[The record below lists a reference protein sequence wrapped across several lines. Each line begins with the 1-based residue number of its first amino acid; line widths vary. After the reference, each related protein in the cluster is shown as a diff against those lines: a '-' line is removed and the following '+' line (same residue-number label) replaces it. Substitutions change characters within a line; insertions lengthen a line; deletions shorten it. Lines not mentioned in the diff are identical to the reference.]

1 MSKLGYTISI
11 VNMKGGVG
19 KTTTTVNLAT
29 CLAKDYGMRVLIVDL
44 DTQIN
49 ATLSLM
55 PPVQFAKLKKE
66 DRTLKKI
73 INQVIQSPTQA
84 YIPIE
89 QAIQRNICRVDG
101 LDLLPGDIETYN
113 DFLLAALLFSQS
125 KDNPQEFENNWN
137 QLENYLIKRALEPV
151 QQTYDFILLDFPPS
165 ENIITRSGI
174 IASDFYI
181 IPAKPEPLS
190 VVGIGILEEG
200 QIKKLVQSDRSGITL
215 IGILFF
221 SLGHATNMATQVKNR
236 LTDNFGKD
244 KIFSIEIPRNVAVA
258 KAVDEFRPVV
268 VNEPQAPGA
277 KAFTQFT
284 AEFIQKLSSIITN
297 KSKN

>member
-1 MSKLGYTISI
+1 MGYTISI

-89 QAIQRNICRVDG
+89 QAIQRNICRVD
-101 LDLLPGDIETYN
+101 
-113 DFLLAALLFSQS
+113 
-125 KDNPQEFENNWN
+125 
-137 QLENYLIKRALEPV
+137 
-151 QQTYDFILLDFPPS
+151 
-165 ENIITRSGI
+165 
-174 IASDFYI
+174 
-181 IPAKPEPLS
+181 
-190 VVGIGILEEG
+190 
-200 QIKKLVQSDRSGITL
+200 
-215 IGILFF
+215 
-221 SLGHATNMATQVKNR
+221 
-236 LTDNFGKD
+236 
-244 KIFSIEIPRNVAVA
+244 
-258 KAVDEFRPVV
+258 
-268 VNEPQAPGA
+268 
-277 KAFTQFT
+277 
-284 AEFIQKLSSIITN
+284 
-297 KSKN
+297 

>member
-1 MSKLGYTISI
+1 
-11 VNMKGGVG
+11 MKGGVG

-190 VVGIGILEEG
+190 VV
-200 QIKKLVQSDRSGITL
+200 
-215 IGILFF
+215 
-221 SLGHATNMATQVKNR
+221 
-236 LTDNFGKD
+236 
-244 KIFSIEIPRNVAVA
+244 
-258 KAVDEFRPVV
+258 
-268 VNEPQAPGA
+268 
-277 KAFTQFT
+277 
-284 AEFIQKLSSIITN
+284 
-297 KSKN
+297 